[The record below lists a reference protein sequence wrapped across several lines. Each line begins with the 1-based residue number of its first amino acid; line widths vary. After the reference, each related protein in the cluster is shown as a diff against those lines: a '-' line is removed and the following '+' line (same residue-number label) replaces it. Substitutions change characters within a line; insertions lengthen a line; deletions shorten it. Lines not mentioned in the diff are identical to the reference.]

1 MTFLKIVA
9 DDNRKFCDKKLG
21 YSTTEFDTIRD
32 EIDFWLNFWVISKAE
47 SFNGCIFYINSK
59 CFGNN
64 L

>member
-32 EIDFWLNFWVISKAE
+32 EIDF
-47 SFNGCIFYINSK
+47 
-59 CFGNN
+59 
-64 L
+64 